1 MRDALRLGLLQLLF
15 LDGVADHAAV
25 SESVELAKGRGG
37 DRLTNAVL
45 RRAQREGRA
54 LLDGLSD
61 DTPEGAA
68 AFGSSS
74 PASCSEPSSTCW

>member
-37 DRLTNAVL
+37 DKLVNAVL
-45 RRAQREGRA
+45 RRAQREGA
-54 LLDGLSD
+54 G
-61 DTPEGAA
+61 
-68 AFGSSS
+68 
-74 PASCSEPSSTCW
+74 CSTRSTTTRPRPPR